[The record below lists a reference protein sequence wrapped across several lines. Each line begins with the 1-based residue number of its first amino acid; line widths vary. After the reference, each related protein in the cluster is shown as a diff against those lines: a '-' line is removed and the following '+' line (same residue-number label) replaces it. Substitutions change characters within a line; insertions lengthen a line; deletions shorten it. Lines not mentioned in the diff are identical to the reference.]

1 MENSKQWYVVYT
13 KAGHE
18 KKVCDMF
25 RRKKLESFYPANKMT
40 RTIYGKERISFKPVL
55 ERYVFVCL
63 ANNELNVVKS
73 NGSIINFVHWLTMPI
88 TVSGDDIF
96 LLRRF
101 FDTHDDIQL
110 QKIKISLVEPASL
123 FNQFV
128 NDIEETHFTLPV
140 LGYTMTAQASKTRVK
155 IITVSGYQTK
165 PKHSNKYAEAR

>member
-18 KKVCDMF
+18 KKVCDLF
-25 RRKKLESFYPANKMT
+25 RRKKLDSFYPANKLT
-40 RTIYGKERISFKPVL
+40 KTIYGKERISYKPVL

-63 ANNELNVVKS
+63 ADEELNIIKNTS
-73 NGSIINFVHWLTMPI
+73 SIINFVHWMATPV
-88 TVSGDDIF
+88 TVSSDDIY

-110 QKIKISLVEPASL
+110 QKIRINSVESATL

-128 NDIEETHFTLPV
+128 NDQEVTHFTLPV
-140 LGYTMTAQASKTRVK
+140 LGYTMTAQANKTRVK
-155 IITVSGYQTK
+155 VITVPGYQTK
-165 PKHSNKYAEAR
+165 TKLFNRYAEAR